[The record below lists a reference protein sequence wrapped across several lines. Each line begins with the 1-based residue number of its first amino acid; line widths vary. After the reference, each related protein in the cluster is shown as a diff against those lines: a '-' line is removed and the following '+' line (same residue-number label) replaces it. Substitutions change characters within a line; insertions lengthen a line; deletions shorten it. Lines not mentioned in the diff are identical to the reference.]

1 MAIEDPKTVPTAWV
15 PEAPDVDAPS
25 TARSGEVAVE
35 YPPTVSVEV
44 PVAASPRHPAPME
57 DLDGATEVGSM
68 AQFYS
73 PPEVEGGEGSV
84 RSGVVLAGKY
94 RVERILGTGGMGVV
108 VAAHHLQLDERV
120 ALKFLLPE
128 ALEQPILVTRF
139 LQEAR
144 AAAKIKG
151 EHVARVS
158 DVGQLANGC
167 PYIVMDYLEGLD
179 LAAWLK
185 QRGPL
190 PVEQAVD
197 FVLQACEAVADAHAL
212 GIVHRDL
219 KPANLFCVRRS
230 DGQYSIKVLDFGI
243 SKVTTPGA
251 IGHGMTRTTAVVGS
265 PLYMAPEQMQLSK
278 SVDARVDIWALG
290 VILFELVT
298 GRPPFQSDALT
309 DLAIKVYTEPTPSA
323 RALRL
328 SMPAALDQV
337 IATCLA
343 KDRAARFANVSELAI
358 ALMDFGSKQAKIS
371 VQRVLGTLREAG
383 LSGASL
389 PMTGE
394 HAASR
399 EHPAS
404 TSAPP
409 AAPPAAAADASWGGT
424 GSATKSGRPPLVAL
438 AVASMVAGLVVT
450 GVLMSRSSRR
460 SGGTVGAS
468 SWSPSL
474 AAGPPIVDVG
484 DLPTAPSSTA
494 SASASASAK
503 LAPTWAAPVRPAI
516 SSPSPAPSSPPVA
529 APF

>member
-1 MAIEDPKTVPTAWV
+1 MP
-15 PEAPDVDAPS
+15 
-25 TARSGEVAVE
+25 
-35 YPPTVSVEV
+35 
-44 PVAASPRHPAPME
+44 
-57 DLDGATEVGSM
+57 
-68 AQFYS
+68 QFYS
-73 PPEVEGGEGSV
+73 PPAVEGGEGSV
-84 RSGVVLAGKY
+84 RPGVVLAGKY

-128 ALEQPILVTRF
+128 ALEQPILVSRF

-158 DVGQLANGC
+158 DVGQLENGC

-185 QRGPL
+185 QRGLL
-190 PVEQAVD
+190 PIEQAVD

-230 DGQYSIKVLDFGI
+230 DGQFSIKVLDFGI

-251 IGHGMTRTTAVVGS
+251 PGYGMTRTTAVVGS
-265 PLYMAPEQMQLSK
+265 PFYMAPEQMQLSK
-278 SVDARVDIWALG
+278 SVDARADIWALG

-298 GRPPFQSDALT
+298 GRPPFQSEALT

-323 RALRL
+323 RALRP
-328 SMPAALDQV
+328 SMPAGLDQV

-343 KDRAARFANVSELAI
+343 KDRAARFANISELAI
-358 ALMDFGSKQAKIS
+358 ALKDFGSKQAKVS

-383 LSGASL
+383 LSRASL

-394 HAASR
+394 HAAS
-399 EHPAS
+399 

-409 AAPPAAAADASWGGT
+409 TAPPAAATGASWGATGSAT
-424 GSATKSGRPPLVAL
+424 GSATKSSRSPLVAL
-438 AVASMVAGLVVT
+438 AVASMIAGLTVT
-450 GVLMSRSSRR
+450 GVLMSRSSPH
-460 SGGTVGAS
+460 SGGAAGAP

-474 AAGPPIVDVG
+474 AAGPPIVEVG
-484 DLPTAPSSTA
+484 DLPTAPVSTG

-503 LAPTWAAPVRPAI
+503 LAPTWAAPVRTAT
-516 SSPSPAPSSPPVA
+516 SSPSPASSTPPVA
-529 APF
+529 APSETPPRPAAGF